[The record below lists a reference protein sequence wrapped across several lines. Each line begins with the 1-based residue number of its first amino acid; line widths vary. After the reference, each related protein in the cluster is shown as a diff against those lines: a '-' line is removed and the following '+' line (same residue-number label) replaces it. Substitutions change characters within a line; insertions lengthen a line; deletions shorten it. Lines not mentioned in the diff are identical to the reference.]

1 MKKSIK
7 VNYIYNMFYQLLTMI
22 LPLITIPYVSRVLG
36 SDGIGIF
43 GYTNSI
49 VTYFVLFGS
58 LGISL
63 YGQREIAYLRDD
75 KKKRSKAFFEIFLL
89 KLLTMVISLIVYY
102 FALIYS
108 NKYSLYYLI
117 FTLEL
122 LATIF
127 DISWFFQG
135 LEEFG
140 RIVFR
145 QLITKIISV
154 ICIFCFVKTSS
165 DLNIYILIYTLSI
178 LVGNISL
185 WFYLPKYISKL
196 TIKKLNIKNHIK
208 PTISLF
214 IPQIAMQIYLV
225 LDKTMIG
232 KIVKNMGEVGNY
244 EQSQKILKVSL
255 TVVTALGTV
264 IAPRIANSIANNNDN
279 DVKRYLEK
287 SFKFVWLLA
296 TPIMFGIMAI
306 SKNLVPWFLG
316 SGYEK
321 SVYILIIG
329 SLLIL
334 AIGLNNVTGIQY
346 LIPAKK
352 QNLYTKSVICGAIIN
367 FCLNLLLISKLGAIG
382 AMIAS
387 VVAEISIFIIQMIYI
402 KDIISYKTIFS
413 SFYKNVLA
421 GLIMF
426 IIVYYVGIKMYA
438 SVIVTLIQ
446 IFVGF
451 LIYSIIIFILKDEIL
466 YEVLLLIKTKIKGVK
481 NE

>member
-1 MKKSIK
+1 
-7 VNYIYNMFYQLLTMI
+7 
-22 LPLITIPYVSRVLG
+22 
-36 SDGIGIF
+36 
-43 GYTNSI
+43 
-49 VTYFVLFGS
+49 
-58 LGISL
+58 
-63 YGQREIAYLRDD
+63 
-75 KKKRSKAFFEIFLL
+75 
-89 KLLTMVISLIVYY
+89 
-102 FALIYS
+102 
-108 NKYSLYYLI
+108 
-117 FTLEL
+117 
-122 LATIF
+122 
-127 DISWFFQG
+127 
-135 LEEFG
+135 
-140 RIVFR
+140 
-145 QLITKIISV
+145 
-154 ICIFCFVKTSS
+154 
-165 DLNIYILIYTLSI
+165 LSI